1 MFIKI
6 LELKLQLLFK
16 FVVVVKKASLFHCP
30 DWRDWVLLNIIFE
43 FSVLLDKVIV
53 SLTHISEFIT
63 WVFCSFLSYFP
74 GRLGSVWWR
83 LWRVVPPGLCG
94 CVMRDGR
101 EWGLHLHG
109 LFPEGHR
116 WRNDRRGGVGG
127 ECRCADNVNVRQQ
140 RAECAIVIGDCLLVI
155 GFSLKPSDITSA
167 TAGFSAGQLAL
178 KKTWAND
185 RTSQDAQYPG

>member
-1 MFIKI
+1 MFF
-6 LELKLQLLFK
+6 FK
-16 FVVVVKKASLFHCP
+16 PLSYYFY
-30 DWRDWVLLNIIFE
+30 D
-43 FSVLLDKVIV
+43 IV
-53 SLTHISEFIT
+53 SLTFLNLSRGLF
-63 WVFCSFLSYFP
+63 FSFLPYFT
-74 GRLGSVWWR
+74 GWLGSVWWR

-109 LFPEGHR
+109 LLPEGCR

-127 ECRCADNVNVRQQ
+127 ERRCADNVNVRQR
-140 RAECAIVIGDCLLVI
+140 RAECAIVISDCLLVI

-178 KKTWAND
+178 IKNTLAND
-185 RTSQDAQYPG
+185 RDPYKMPSIQASFSTSRQVNSSCNCWECQAQEKRSHVSECWDL